1 MPMIRLLVSGM
12 LLSAVATGCAA
23 RYQPP
28 APGDRHALLVLPSP
42 EAQLDRGMFLEPL
55 AMNGLTRPRNWLVER
70 FRVPPGQFRLLAR
83 AAQDAVQGSCLLQFD
98 AVAGETYLL
107 DAERV
112 DGMFTL
118 SVSHGGEVVAEC
130 SAPATVLPTPA
141 RIPGAPAR

>member
-1 MPMIRLLVSGM
+1 MFMIRLLVFSI

-28 APGDRHALLVLPSP
+28 APGDRHALLALPSQ
-42 EAQLDRGMFLEPL
+42 EAQLDRGMFLEPVAL
-55 AMNGLTRPRNWLVER
+55 NGLTRPRNWLVES
-70 FRVPPGQFRLLAR
+70 FRMPPGQFRLLAR